1 MDKETAYLIT
11 HEYLDSINLN
21 ELKSKVIIPGGAFV
35 HDNYSKKLLNRD
47 GKDRLIVRG
56 PYTLTYPY
64 NEGKHLTKKEEL
76 IKFELKSFNAL
87 IDKIN
92 S

>member
-1 MDKETAYLIT
+1 MDKEIGDLIT
-11 HEYLDSINLN
+11 HEDLDSLNLN

-47 GKDRLIVRG
+47 GKDRFIVRG

-64 NEGKHLTKKEEL
+64 NEGKHLTNKEKL
-76 IKFELKSFNAL
+76 IKFN
-87 IDKIN
+87 
-92 S
+92 